1 MLPNYILLDLETT
14 GAIPLRDRITEI
26 ALIHFK
32 NGIEVDR
39 WQTLVNPKIN
49 IPDFIQSLTGITN
62 QMVQDSPTFEEASG
76 KLLGYL
82 NGAVLCAHNVR
93 FDHGFLKAEFKR
105 IGIDKTKSTLYRKVI
120 KKTLSAI

>member
-49 IPDFIQSLTGITN
+49 IPDFSIRS
-62 QMVQDSPTFEEASG
+62 SAASSSNALPG
-76 KLLGYL
+76 FTLP
-82 NGAVLCAHNVR
+82 NGGGRGVPCRV
-93 FDHGFLKAEFKR
+93 FG
-105 IGIDKTKSTLYRKVI
+105 
-120 KKTLSAI
+120 

>member
-39 WQTLVNPKIN
+39 WQTLVNPKIH
-49 IPDFIQSLTGITN
+49 IFT
-62 QMVQDSPTFEEASG
+62 
-76 KLLGYL
+76 L
-82 NGAVLCAHNVR
+82 NPIGHLVR
-93 FDHGFLKAEFKR
+93 FFP
-105 IGIDKTKSTLYRKVI
+105 
-120 KKTLSAI
+120 

>member
-26 ALIHFK
+26 ALVHFK

-62 QMVQDSPTFEEASG
+62 QMVQDSPRLKRPQENCWAIWMA
-76 KLLGYL
+76 LLC
-82 NGAVLCAHNVR
+82 VP
-93 FDHGFLKAEFKR
+93 
-105 IGIDKTKSTLYRKVI
+105 IT
-120 KKTLSAI
+120 